1 MWKKKIAHSSGT
13 LISDSKY
20 LGWGDLEVLMG
31 EQQNGHLFSFFLFDS
46 LSKETMSVGKYQ
58 GETYALRD

>member
-1 MWKKKIAHSSGT
+1 MMEDFQADSSDEVVISKQNVGEKIAHSSET

-31 EQQNGHLFSFFLFDS
+31 EQQNGHWFSFFFL
-46 LSKETMSVGKYQ
+46 TP
-58 GETYALRD
+58 

>member
-1 MWKKKIAHSSGT
+1 MMEDFQADSSDEVGISKQSVEKKKIAHSSGT

-31 EQQNGHLFSFFLFDS
+31 EQQN
-46 LSKETMSVGKYQ
+46 
-58 GETYALRD
+58 